1 MEPLIQTIDLRL
13 KYPGGKQLFHDLN
26 ISIKK
31 GEKVLILG
39 PSGSGKSTLLQVLA
53 GLIPQVLE
61 VPMIAKEVIYPESW
75 GYVFQDPDSQFC
87 MPYVDEE
94 LAFVLE
100 NLAVPRS
107 EMNARLLELLDKVG
121 LELENP
127 HISIQQLSGGMKQRL
142 AIASVL
148 AMEPEVLF
156 LDEPTALLDPDG
168 TEEVW
173 DTIKDVGKDK
183 TVIIVEHK
191 IDKLLDFVERV
202 VVLNEAGDIITDGPT
217 EVVFRDSLPLLKE
230 YGIWYPNVWRDYLQT
245 RKPKILSSFLE
256 DEPIIKVQDFSGLRG
271 KLKKIWVK
279 DAEVYKGQWITIIGE
294 NGAGKSTLIE
304 SLMKL
309 LKTEGSYEIMGEA
322 VDAIP
327 SDLIT
332 FVFQNPEFQFVTT
345 SVYDEIAYTLRLKK
359 VSELETKQRVEE
371 LLEKFHLHHVRDNHP
386 YQLSTGQKRR
396 LSVAAAVV
404 HQPKVLLLDE
414 PTFGQDSK
422 NTFSML
428 EWLEAIKNEG
438 GTIIMVT
445 HDLHIVK
452 EFADQ
457 IWFVKQGEV
466 SSIMDKSEYARKE
479 WSRSKSDAVGAI

>member
-1 MEPLIQTIDLRL
+1 MEPLIKTIDLRL
-13 KYPGGKQLFHDLN
+13 KYPGGKQLFHDLTL
-26 ISIKK
+26 SIKR

-61 VPMIAKEVIYPESW
+61 VPMVAKEIVQPDSW

-100 NLAVPRS
+100 NLAIPRA
-107 EMNARLLELLDKVG
+107 EMNERVNHLLQQVG
-121 LELENP
+121 LTLDNP
-127 HISIQQLSGGMKQRL
+127 HTNIQQLSGGMKQRL

-156 LDEPTALLDPDG
+156 LDEPTALLDPEG

-173 DTIKDVGKDK
+173 NTIKDVGKEK

-191 IDKLLDFVERV
+191 IEHLLDFVERV
-202 VVLNEAGDIITDGPT
+202 IVFNEKGDIIADGPT
-217 EVVFRDSLPLLKE
+217 EQIFHESLPLLKE
-230 YGIWYPNVWRDYLQT
+230 YGIWYPNVWQDYLQT
-245 RKPKILSSFLE
+245 RKNRVVGHFLE
-256 DEPIIKVQDFSGLRG
+256 DEPILKVQDFTGLRG
-271 KLKKIWVK
+271 KVPKIRVEQ
-279 DAEVYKGQWITIIGE
+279 AEVYQGQWITIIGE
-294 NGAGKSTLIE
+294 NGAGKSTLME

-309 LKTEGSYEIMGEA
+309 LKTEGTYEIKGEA
-322 VDAIP
+322 VEAIP
-327 SDLIT
+327 SDFIT

-345 SVYDEIAYTLRLKK
+345 SVFDEIAYTLRIKK
-359 VSELETKQRVEE
+359 VSEAETKQRVEE
-371 LLEKFHLHHVRDNHP
+371 LLEKFHLSHVRDNHP

-428 EWLEAIKNEG
+428 EWLEGIKEAG

-445 HDLHIVK
+445 HDLHIVN

-457 IWFVKQGEV
+457 VWLVKQGEV
-466 SSIMDKSEYARKE
+466 SSIMNKSEFARNE
-479 WSRSKSDAVGAI
+479 WSRSKRDAVGAI